1 MVLKSQITTMR
12 KLKAICLFAPHQS
25 DRQYSQKLKAHF
37 RYFQKLYLQQLDCW
51 EVKKQHATD
60 LDVLL
65 ENVDVIFLITSMEL
79 INALEENYSIKAK
92 LERVTNQQKAKVI
105 SIKVAPFICKM
116 GFISKTAQFPA
127 NSYLEDPKWEH
138 LNNALNEVHDEVEH
152 VLLQE
157 QKAYDEMYQA
167 WEHVKIWNSKE
178 VYDAFCRMFPNS
190 PFFAEAAKKRDAL
203 KEAHLWG
210 IVERVANMR
219 AYLMYIQ
226 YSPTLEKLEIVAEKM
241 AQIEVSEDFAKAER
255 RKFSDLLLDY
265 QFKNEFRTSAA
276 EEALDAIDEY
286 WNQTVQDSKPSLASI
301 TANNKSKRYEQR
313 QKNKQLNASFLDSQA
328 SVMLNTHEQAVYYSV
343 CRDATQLKKE
353 LAGQQMRWKREW
365 QNGQV
370 ALLALAALCALCWF
384 QMSDFFPI
392 WISLLAGIGI
402 AYFKVYTTIQ
412 NYLSFLRVSR
422 LYVRLRFPI
431 IKAAILLKDQRLR
444 KQEGKHLGDIDHDL
458 FAVKKSKWTDL
469 ITGGTMI
476 DYSYLLLNR

>member
-1 MVLKSQITTMR
+1 
-12 KLKAICLFAPHQS
+12 
-25 DRQYSQKLKAHF
+25 
-37 RYFQKLYLQQLDCW
+37 
-51 EVKKQHATD
+51 
-60 LDVLL
+60 
-65 ENVDVIFLITSMEL
+65 
-79 INALEENYSIKAK
+79 
-92 LERVTNQQKAKVI
+92 
-105 SIKVAPFICKM
+105 
-116 GFISKTAQFPA
+116 
-127 NSYLEDPKWEH
+127 
-138 LNNALNEVHDEVEH
+138 
-152 VLLQE
+152 
-157 QKAYDEMYQA
+157 
-167 WEHVKIWNSKE
+167 
-178 VYDAFCRMFPNS
+178 
-190 PFFAEAAKKRDAL
+190 
-203 KEAHLWG
+203 
-210 IVERVANMR
+210 
-219 AYLMYIQ
+219 
-226 YSPTLEKLEIVAEKM
+226 VAEKM
-241 AQIEVSEDFAKAER
+241 AQIEASEDFAKAER

-313 QKNKQLNASFLDSQA
+313 QMNKQLNASFLDSQA

-343 CRDATQLKKE
+343 CRDAAQLKKE

-422 LYVRLRFPI
+422 LYVRLKFPI

-469 ITGGTMI
+469 IIGGTMI